1 MSEEI
6 NTELEKTAD
15 AQPSQLTSDHESQH
29 EVEEALVGFKAI
41 RGICLQRVFN
51 ALPLIILLGSTVFIL
66 LLRHI
71 QGAWGSVFI
80 TASTTLASII
90 SVLITQNLCARFPET
105 LLIIWRRKLLRPRAV
120 EKPAP
125 KRVATVEVND
135 QFQRY
140 ISLSEDRLNSKMSM
154 AFGFV
159 VLLIAFWLGGQ
170 FQILS
175 ASEWVVNLQTDPLM
189 TVAGLLIFL
198 GYYVFAF
205 VAGLLIWR
213 IATIAWLIR
222 QLGVEFDFNLQIK
235 HPDGCG
241 GLRGIG
247 DLCLMLAYVL
257 SPFLLLVGG
266 WLIVINLTGQTYWN
280 ISASTAQTLL
290 IPMVVLSLICFF
302 QPLITIHTSMIRS
315 KLRLQKNLDL
325 ISLQIHQLSEEL
337 LANAGELSPED
348 GARME
353 KKIDFLRHIYDQNN
367 AIPTWP
373 VRYDHLWRLATT
385 QVTAVIGLVTSG
397 IEFFKNLQDTFQ
409 QILE

>member
-15 AQPSQLTSDHESQH
+15 TQSSQLTSDQKSQD
-29 EVEEALVGFKAI
+29 EIEDALVRFKAI
-41 RGICLQRVFN
+41 RGVYLRRVFDG
-51 ALPLIILLGSTVFIL
+51 LPLIILLGSTVFIL
-66 LLRHI
+66 LLRTTSI
-71 QGAWGSVFI
+71 QAWGSVFI
-80 TASTTLASII
+80 TSSTTLASII
-90 SVLITQNLCARFPET
+90 SVLVTQNLYARFPET

-120 EKPAP
+120 ENPVP
-125 KRVATVEVND
+125 KRFATVEVND

-140 ISLSEDRLNSKMSM
+140 ISQSEERLNSKVSI

-170 FQILS
+170 FQIFS
-175 ASEWVVNLQTDPLM
+175 ALEWVVNLQTNPLM
-189 TVAGLLIFL
+189 TVVGLLVFL
-198 GYYVFAF
+198 VYYVFAF
-205 VAGLLIWR
+205 IVGLLTWR
-213 IATIAWLIR
+213 IAAIAWLIR
-222 QLGVEFDFNLQIK
+222 QLGIEFDFNLQIK

-247 DLCLMLAYVL
+247 DLCLTLAHVL
-257 SPFLLLVGG
+257 SPFLLLIGG

-290 IPMVVLSLICFF
+290 TPMVILSLVCFF
-302 QPLITIHTSMIRS
+302 QPLTTIHTSMNRS
-315 KLRLQKNLDL
+315 KLGLQKNLDL
-325 ISLQIHQLSEEL
+325 ISQQIHQLSEEL
-337 LANAGELSPED
+337 LANARELSPED
-348 GARME
+348 GAKME

-367 AIPTWP
+367 TIPTWP

-397 IEFFKNLQDTFQ
+397 VEFFKNLQDTFQ
-409 QILE
+409 QIP